1 MVIEILSV
9 SCSVLFFSKDR
20 WRPFCGAKLQ
30 KNQNG
35 LMQRFFQFYTL
46 LVLVRD
52 AILKV
57 YSHLILKQL
66 IARIILTQIWSN
78 SLAVI
83 KILSF
88 SCSALSLV
96 TANGGHLGMPNCKTS
111 KRLHRRNILART
123 WISTNQWFLSYRH
136 FHCLYAIFS
145 KGPWRPSWIVNLHKY
160 EMVSLRDYY
169 DKI

>member
-1 MVIEILSV
+1 MWCQI
-9 SCSVLFFSKDR
+9 
-20 WRPFCGAKLQ
+20 A

-46 LVLVRD
+46 IFLVRD

-57 YSHLILKQL
+57 YSHLILKQPS
-66 IARIILTQIWSN
+66 ARIILTQIWSN

-88 SCSALSLV
+88 SCSAPLLV
-96 TANGGHLGMPNCKTS
+96 TANGGHLGMPNRKTS
-111 KRLHRRNILART
+111 KRLHRRNILARSS
-123 WISTNQWFLSYRH
+123 INTNQWFLSYRH

-145 KGPWRPSWIVNLHKY
+145 NGPWRPSWIVNLHKY
-160 EMVSLRDYY
+160 EMVSLRDFY
-169 DKI
+169 DKL

>member
-1 MVIEILSV
+1 MDIEILSV
-9 SCSVLFFSKDR
+9 SCSVLFFSKGR

-46 LVLVRD
+46 LFLVRD

-88 SCSALSLV
+88 SCSVLLLV
-96 TANGGHLGMPNCKTS
+96 TANGGHL
-111 KRLHRRNILART
+111 
-123 WISTNQWFLSYRH
+123 
-136 FHCLYAIFS
+136 
-145 KGPWRPSWIVNLHKY
+145 
-160 EMVSLRDYY
+160 
-169 DKI
+169 

>member
-1 MVIEILSV
+1 MWCQI
-9 SCSVLFFSKDR
+9 
-20 WRPFCGAKLQ
+20 A

-46 LVLVRD
+46 LFLVRD

-57 YSHLILKQL
+57 YSHLISKQL

-88 SCSALSLV
+88 SCSALLLV
-96 TANGGHLGMPNCKTS
+96 TAYGGHLGVPNCKKS
-111 KRLHRRNILART
+111 KRLHRRNILARR
-123 WISTNQWFLSYRH
+123 WMNTNQWFLSYRH
-136 FHCLYAIFS
+136 FHCLHAIFS
-145 KGPWRPSWIVNLHKY
+145 NGPWRPSWIVYLHKY

-169 DKI
+169 GKI